1 MNHKNRQ
8 IFGHSNSSL
17 GNDTKE
23 FVSKKKKVKI
33 YIAVFL

>member
-1 MNHKNRQ
+1 MIHKDRQ

-23 FVSKKKKVKI
+23 IVSKKRNVII
-33 YIAVFL
+33 YIAVLF